1 MSKFLS
7 LMDAIKFHPFVF
19 QALATFFIFW
29 IIHKW
34 FHKPNGSKKLPPSPP
49 KLPIIGNLHQLMSSL
64 PHHNL
69 HRLSRK
75 YGPLMLV
82 HLGSMPA
89 LAVSSMEG
97 ARAILKTNDLSFAD
111 RPTSWV
117 AKKLFYGPKDVSLSP
132 YGENWRQRKSI
143 CVLQLLSNRRVD
155 SFRAIR
161 KEETSLLLK
170 KIEDSSGVLNLSQ
183 MFFEFSNG
191 MISRAMSGHKFSEGE
206 NGKKFVSLWKDVSS
220 SVGAINIGDF
230 IPWLSWVAR
239 VNGFKAKV
247 QRVAKELDEFLELVI
262 QGRMGRTREEKA
274 KDIDLNKYGE
284 NFVDILLDIYQSN
297 AYGVSFCKESVKGIL
312 MDLLEGGTHTISIAQ
327 EWMMSEMLRH
337 PEVLKRLQAE
347 VRGILKDR
355 VDITDHD
362 LEKMTYLKAVIK
374 ETLRLHPPI
383 PLPLHKARN
392 DVKLM
397 GYEVSA
403 GTWVAIN
410 IFAIGRDPKIWDE
423 PEKFNPDRFL
433 NSSIDFKGQDFELIP
448 FSSGRRGCPG
458 ISFAMANIE
467 YTIANLVQKFEW
479 KLAEDGKELDMTE
492 RQGLHVG
499 RAVPLLALASKYQ
512 F

>member
-1 MSKFLS
+1 MSKFLF
-7 LMDAIKFHPFVF
+7 LMDAIKFNPFVF
-19 QALATFFIFW
+19 QALATFFLFW
-29 IIHKW
+29 FIYKW
-34 FHKPNGSKKLPPSPP
+34 FHKPNGATKLPPLPP
-49 KLPIIGNLHQLMSSL
+49 TLPIIGNLHQFRSL
-64 PHHNL
+64 PHRDL
-69 HRLSRK
+69 QRLARK
-75 YGPLMLV
+75 YGPLMHL
-82 HLGSMPA
+82 HLGSVPM
-89 LAVSSMEG
+89 LVVSSGEG
-97 ARAILKTNDLSFAD
+97 AKEIMKTNDPSFAD
-111 RPTSWV
+111 RPQTWV
-117 AKKLFYGPKDVSLSP
+117 AKQLLYGTHDVSMSP
-132 YGENWRQRKSI
+132 YDQKWRQRKSI
-143 CVLQLLSNRRVD
+143 CVLQLLSNKRVQ
-155 SFRAIR
+155 SLHAIR
-161 KEETSLLLK
+161 EEETSLLLK
-170 KIEDSSGVLNLSQ
+170 KIEHSSSALNLSE
-183 MFFEFSNG
+183 MFAEFSNA
-191 MISRAMSGHKFSEGE
+191 MISRAIFGQKCSEGE
-206 NGKKFVSLWKDVSS
+206 KGKRFVSLLKDVSS
-220 SVGAINIGDF
+220 SVGTIYVGDF
-230 IPWLSWVAR
+230 IPWLSFFTR
-239 VNGFKAKV
+239 VNGFNAKV
-247 QRVAKELDEFLELVI
+247 QRVAKELDEFLEGVI
-262 QGRMGRTREEKA
+262 QERMARTQEEKA
-274 KDIDLNKYGE
+274 KDDGMNKYGE
-284 NFVDILLDIYQSN
+284 NFVDILIDIYKNNS
-297 AYGVSFCKESVKGIL
+297 YGISISKENVKGIL
-312 MDLLEGGTHTISIAQ
+312 MNMIEGGTYTVSIAQ
-327 EWMMSEMLRH
+327 EWMMSEILRH